1 MEYTL
6 SFLFILFISYS
17 FMGWL
22 METILCSIQLKKIA
36 NRGFLVGPL
45 CPIYGIAALIIVYF
59 LSGYQDDLLV
69 LFIMIVLL
77 ATILEY
83 FTSYILEKLFK
94 IRWWD
99 YSKQNF
105 NLNGRIV
112 LSNSILFGGLGLIII
127 YGINPLYVSIIEQIP
142 NNILDYIALIITIL
156 FIIDLAI
163 TSNILFNIRKD
174 TKEMLKDRSD
184 EVAIMIR
191 KQISNKLLLTKRLLN
206 AFPNLEPVHKNLDI
220 KERITEYLKH
230 KKSS

>member
-59 LSGYQDDLLV
+59 LSGYKDDLLV
-69 LFIMIVLL
+69 LFVMIVVL

-83 FTSYILEKLFK
+83 LTSYILEKLFK

-99 YSKQNF
+99 YSKQPF
-105 NLNGRIV
+105 NINGRIA
-112 LSNSILFGGLGLIII
+112 LSNSILFGGLGSTII
-127 YGINPLYVSIIEQIP
+127 YGINPIYISVIEQIP
-142 NNILDYIALIITIL
+142 NNILDYIALIIAIL
-156 FIIDLAI
+156 FIIDLSI
-163 TSNILFNIRKD
+163 TSNILFKIRKD

-184 EVAIMIR
+184 EVSIIIR
-191 KQISNKLLLTKRLLN
+191 KQISNQLLLTKRLLN
-206 AFPNLEPVHKNLDI
+206 AFPNLTPVHKNLDLRE
-220 KERITEYLKH
+220 KVNEYLKH